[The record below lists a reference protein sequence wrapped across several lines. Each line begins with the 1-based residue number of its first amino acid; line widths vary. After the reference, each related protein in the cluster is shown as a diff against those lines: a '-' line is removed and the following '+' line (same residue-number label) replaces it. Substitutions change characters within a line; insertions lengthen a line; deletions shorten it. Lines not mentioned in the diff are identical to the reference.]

1 MDNGDAVN
9 IVAAAA
15 DGSDVDILAT
25 AVILGTG
32 NIVVAAPGN
41 IAVGTAADV
50 VGIVVTAAKI

>member
-1 MDNGDAVN
+1 MIRGCGYSV
-9 IVAAAA
+9 VGAA
-15 DGSDVDILAT
+15 GNVDVPAT

>member
-1 MDNGDAVN
+1 MNPLSGYSVVGAVGN
-9 IVAAAA
+9 V
-15 DGSDVDILAT
+15 DVPAT

-50 VGIVVTAAKI
+50 VGIVVTAEKI